1 MAVAR
6 RSAVTLTAVYCT
18 VPPPRDPDQT
28 PVDQQEKQCRATA
41 RERGLVVPPN
51 LVFVDTVRAGW
62 QPGHTRPGWES
73 LIEAMAPRR
82 FGTLI
87 VYRPEWQLRR
97 PADLLALLTAIDTH
111 RIVLIAHCSGW
122 DLSDAAFRRELRGRA
137 AKAERNAERVSQQA
151 RADHAR
157 AADVGRAHG
166 GGLRAFGYA
175 PGLAAIIEHEAV
187 TIREIYAQYLANTGP
202 RAIARALNARG
213 ITTALGGDWTPSAVT
228 RILDAPRYAGIR
240 IFQGR
245 TERIE
250 TGGYRL
256 GMWPPIVTI
265 EQWENVRALRQAAA
279 VASRASRVGS
289 SAT

>member
-6 RSAVTLTAVYCT
+6 RSTVTPTAVYCT

-28 PVDQQEKQCRATA
+28 PADEQENQCRATA
-41 RERGLVVPPN
+41 RERSLVVPPN
-51 LVFVDTVRAGW
+51 LVFADTVRACW

-82 FGTLI
+82 FRTLI
-87 VYRPEWQLRR
+87 VYHPEWQLRR
-97 PADLLALLTAIDTH
+97 PADLLALLAAADAH

-137 AKAERNAERVSQQA
+137 AQAERNAERVSQRA

-157 AADVGRAHG
+157 AADEGRAHG

-175 PGLAAIIEHEAV
+175 PGLAAIIEHEAA

-202 RAIARALNARG
+202 ARHRPNPQHARDHHRPRRRLDPGHRHPHPRRPPLRRHPCIPGTYRAKRRRRLPPRHVAADRHDRAVGERQSPAPPVSGRPVSHEFNAR
-213 ITTALGGDWTPSAVT
+213 
-228 RILDAPRYAGIR
+228 
-240 IFQGR
+240 
-245 TERIE
+245 
-250 TGGYRL
+250 
-256 GMWPPIVTI
+256 
-265 EQWENVRALRQAAA
+265 
-279 VASRASRVGS
+279 
-289 SAT
+289 